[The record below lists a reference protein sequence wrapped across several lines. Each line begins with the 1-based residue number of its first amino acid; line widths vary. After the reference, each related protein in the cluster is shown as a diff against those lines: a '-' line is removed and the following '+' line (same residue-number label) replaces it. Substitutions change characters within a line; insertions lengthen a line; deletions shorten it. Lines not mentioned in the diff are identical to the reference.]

1 MEQSKQVQFKTFV
14 QRIRLSIQNFTQSRR
29 VVGLTWFDN
38 PTQEKFC
45 LLSPDREHTNIQ
57 ATQQGCL
64 PSLLGDGN
72 KGIEIMYGEEKIFFS
87 GPTRASKAEQK
98 SLVPTKQA

>member
-1 MEQSKQVQFKTFV
+1 MEQSNRYLQFKTFV
-14 QRIRLSIQNFTQSRR
+14 QIIGLSIQNFTQSRR

-64 PSLLGDGN
+64 PSLLGDGD
-72 KGIEIMYGEEKIFFS
+72 KYW
-87 GPTRASKAEQK
+87 AQ
-98 SLVPTKQA
+98 